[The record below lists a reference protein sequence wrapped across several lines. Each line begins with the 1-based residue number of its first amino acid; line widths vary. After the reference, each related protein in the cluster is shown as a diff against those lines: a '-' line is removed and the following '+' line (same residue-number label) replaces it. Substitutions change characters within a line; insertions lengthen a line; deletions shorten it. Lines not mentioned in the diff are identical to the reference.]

1 MHRVKTILT
10 SLSLVLLAVVPAM
23 AAETAKTYTSGILVL
38 AFVGICALLVVAQML
53 PAIKSLF
60 GMTKD
65 AASKSNSNYKAVPA
79 KKQ

>member
-1 MHRVKTILT
+1 M
-10 SLSLVLLAVVPAM
+10 AVVPAM

-38 AFVGICALLVVAQML
+38 AFVGICALLVVAQLL

-60 GMTKD
+60 GLTRD
-65 AASKSNSNYKAVPA
+65 AAKKTTTSNYSKAVSV